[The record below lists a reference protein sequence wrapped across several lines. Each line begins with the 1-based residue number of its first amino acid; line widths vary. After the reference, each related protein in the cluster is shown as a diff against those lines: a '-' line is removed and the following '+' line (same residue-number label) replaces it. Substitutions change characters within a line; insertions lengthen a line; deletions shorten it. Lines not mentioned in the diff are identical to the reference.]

1 MVRDR
6 PLASRDVVARV
17 AVLGSGK
24 GSNLQALLD
33 DPVVRPW
40 IALVMSDREDSGV
53 LRRAEAAGVSGIFID
68 PSAYGSRAEYDTA
81 VLSVL
86 SMENIEYVVLA
97 GFNRILTGPFV
108 RAFEGRMLNVHPS
121 LLPAFA
127 GGLHAVRDA
136 LEWGV
141 KVTGVTVHLVVEEV
155 DHGPVVLQEAV
166 PVASGDDEPALLD
179 RIHAVEHRLYPR
191 ALRLLVEGK
200 LKVEGRMVHLL
211 EDV

>member
-1 MVRDR
+1 MVRDG
-6 PLASRDVVARV
+6 PLASGHVVARV

-40 IALVMSDREDSGV
+40 IALVVSDRDESGV
-53 LRRAEAAGVSGIFID
+53 IQRADAAGVPAIFHD
-68 PSAYGSRAEYDTA
+68 PAAYAGRAEYDEA
-81 VLSVL
+81 LMSVL
-86 SMENIEYVVLA
+86 SLENIEFVALA
-97 GFNRILTGPFV
+97 GFNRILTGPLV
-108 RAFEGRMLNVHPS
+108 RAFDGRMLNVHPS

-141 KVTGVTVHLVVEEV
+141 KVTGVTVHLVTEEV

-166 PVASGDDEPALLD
+166 PVESGDDERSLLE
-179 RIHAVEHRLYPR
+179 RIHAAEHRVYPR
-191 ALRLLVEGK
+191 AVRLLVEGK
-200 LKVEGRMVHLL
+200 LKVEGRIVHLL